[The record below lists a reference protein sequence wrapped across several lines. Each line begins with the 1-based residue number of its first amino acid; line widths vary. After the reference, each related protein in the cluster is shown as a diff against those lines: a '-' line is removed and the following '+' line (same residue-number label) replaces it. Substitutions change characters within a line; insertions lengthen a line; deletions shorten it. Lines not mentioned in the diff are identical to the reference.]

1 VRRKHRVAH
10 HKTAASVPL
19 KSVCVRAEA
28 ELHATRV
35 YKLLCIADAHSEAG
49 THSTEQ
55 QHRVQSDFW
64 QSMLLFLAYY
74 MVVRRHYTAYKW
86 PGNINRQ
93 SGICQCQRRATF
105 MRGEDKFQK
114 PLYAAACATGFFRS
128 FKTFTSSCCN
138 LNNPTG
144 YTKVLK
150 YIRHKL
156 SILHDTLRVQSAPA
170 VLFLSRPSITLRW
183 I

>member
-1 VRRKHRVAH
+1 MR
-10 HKTAASVPL
+10 
-19 KSVCVRAEA
+19 
-28 ELHATRV
+28 
-35 YKLLCIADAHSEAG
+35 IAAG
-49 THSTEQ
+49 THSTEQQ

-93 SGICQCQRRATF
+93 SERNLPLPARATF

-114 PLYAAACATGFFRS
+114 PLYAAARATGFFRS
-128 FKTFTSSCCN
+128 FKTFIHPSCCN

-150 YIRHKL
+150 YIHHKL

-170 VLFLSRPSITLRW
+170 VLFLSLVPPSLCSI
-183 I
+183 